1 MLKNFIRYY
10 CILLASFFSF
20 IFIADYLYQNES
32 YDNANSMSTLAF
44 QMVDEYC
51 QNYSCQSEQAL
62 PFESLSIMPVA
73 DIAMSESS
81 SATLNRG
88 DILTVIHNDETAYYF
103 KQINEQT
110 LLRIG
115 PFAADQHNGVH
126 WYTIVFYG
134 IFVILVFV
142 GLYPLFSDMY
152 RLKNAS
158 VEFAHSRDLNSLQLS
173 RSKYFQPVNEAF
185 YWMTN
190 KIAKLIALQKDI
202 SDTLAH
208 EFNTILSRLNFNVAV
223 LDRDNIDEFKQKL
236 ANDVEELSLLVEEHL
251 NFSKQEHQS
260 QTIALAP
267 GYISPIVQEYIE
279 QVEHFSGKEI
289 SYQNDADIS
298 IDLNERYICR
308 AIKNLIDNAIKYSKQ
323 SVRVHQYTTDT
334 HLVLQIDDDGTGVE
348 SSDIE
353 TLFLP
358 FVRSEK
364 NKHQPG
370 YGLGLAITQKI
381 VFMHKGQI
389 DIERSKV
396 SSGACFKLLLP
407 LN

>member
-1 MLKNFIRYY
+1 
-10 CILLASFFSF
+10 
-20 IFIADYLYQNES
+20 
-32 YDNANSMSTLAF
+32 MSTLAF

-51 QNYSCQSEQAL
+51 QNYSCQSEQTL

-81 SATLNRG
+81 SARLNRG
-88 DILTVIHNDETAYYF
+88 DILTVIHNDETAYYY

-115 PFAADQHNGVH
+115 PFAADQNNGFH

-152 RLKNAS
+152 CLKNAS

-185 YWMTN
+185 YWMTK
-190 KIAKLIALQKDI
+190 KIAILIALQKDI

-260 QTIALAP
+260 QTIALAS
-267 GYISPIVQEYIE
+267 GYISPIVQDYIE

-298 IDLNERYICR
+298 IDLNERYISR

-334 HLVLQIDDDGTGVE
+334 HLVVQIDDDGTGVE